1 MMGKTVDTLDASV
14 LKATNAVVIMNRK
27 DAEKVKPSACIHCGR
42 CVAVCP
48 LGLNPTAFAR
58 AMEMEN
64 EDERAALLQKEQVS
78 LCMECGCCSYV
89 CPSHRPLAANNNA
102 AIGFIRSWER
112 AHKEG
117 GK

>member
-1 MMGKTVDTLDASV
+1 MQV
-14 LKATNAVVIMNRK
+14 
-27 DAEKVKPSACIHCGR
+27 
-42 CVAVCP
+42 
-48 LGLNPTAFAR
+48 
-58 AMEMEN
+58 
-64 EDERAALLQKEQVS
+64 EDEEKRAEILTKEQVKV
-78 LCMECGCCSYV
+78 CMECGCCSYV